1 MACISK
7 IFYPFFASQQYNTL
21 MTAASS
27 ISIIILLDFN
37 GKCSFASENSS
48 ESDKFF
54 ESLWVQREGEHE
66 ICAFYA

>member
-1 MACISK
+1 
-7 IFYPFFASQQYNTL
+7 

>member
-66 ICAFYA
+66 IRAFYA